1 MGEFAHFYAFH
12 QHNKSTSV
20 ILLFNKVCICC
31 TSGLKIVFAGIRTH
45 NLISVM
51 EMFVIFVRASTV

>member
-45 NLISVM
+45 NLWM
-51 EMFVIFVRASTV
+51 ELE